1 VVGSSR
7 SSSEIVPGT
16 SVVAWRGAAFEPTL
30 SHSLMGGCIVPS
42 ALRLPD
48 FLKAGFSDP
57 QLEKEFLDRYFRS
70 TQTVFR
76 VTLGSA
82 ALVYAIFGIWDSRGI
97 QLIFRFFV
105 AVPAL
110 LILFGLTFA
119 DAVKTR
125 QNVLV
130 FALAI
135 IGSILVATQLI
146 LYGELSPYNMGSGSA
161 AMNFSLVEVFVLA
174 FLPTRFVT
182 AITVGLIV
190 FSIYIIAAASFS
202 KITIIELAN
211 YSFNIWVIYVILCSV
226 SYSREMI
233 YRSEFL
239 RSVRER
245 DTLHRQRED
254 DAQYLSWLRQLA
266 RFLRHEVRLP
276 VAQIT
281 TSIELLKAACADRAE
296 LTPLFLEAT
305 RGAEHVWN
313 LIERAGRATD
323 IEAFVR
329 QGTFVNTDLSRLMRD
344 LVENSSRTLTGVNF
358 RFEDRGSI
366 EIEIDPILL
375 REALSNI
382 LSNAASFA
390 DEDSTINVEIK
401 VDENTVSIAV
411 DNQGPL
417 IQHDGQQLFGAFT
430 STRSEPSSEHQ
441 GLGLYLV
448 KLVAQR
454 HGGNATIENMHDGSG
469 VRVII
474 EIPMFRNTGLP
485 ASLR

>member
-1 VVGSSR
+1 
-7 SSSEIVPGT
+7 
-16 SVVAWRGAAFEPTL
+16 
-30 SHSLMGGCIVPS
+30 MGGCIVPS
-42 ALRLPD
+42 ALRLPA

-110 LILFGLTFA
+110 LILFVLTFA

-125 QNVLV
+125 QNVFV

-211 YSFNIWVIYVILCSV
+211 YSFNI
-226 SYSREMI
+226 
-233 YRSEFL
+233 
-239 RSVRER
+239 
-245 DTLHRQRED
+245 
-254 DAQYLSWLRQLA
+254 
-266 RFLRHEVRLP
+266 
-276 VAQIT
+276 
-281 TSIELLKAACADRAE
+281 LL
-296 LTPLFLEAT
+296 F
-305 RGAEHVWN
+305 
-313 LIERAGRATD
+313 
-323 IEAFVR
+323 
-329 QGTFVNTDLSRLMRD
+329 M
-344 LVENSSRTLTGVNF
+344 
-358 RFEDRGSI
+358 
-366 EIEIDPILL
+366 
-375 REALSNI
+375 
-382 LSNAASFA
+382 
-390 DEDSTINVEIK
+390 
-401 VDENTVSIAV
+401 
-411 DNQGPL
+411 
-417 IQHDGQQLFGAFT
+417 
-430 STRSEPSSEHQ
+430 
-441 GLGLYLV
+441 
-448 KLVAQR
+448 
-454 HGGNATIENMHDGSG
+454 
-469 VRVII
+469 
-474 EIPMFRNTGLP
+474 
-485 ASLR
+485 